1 MTNTAD
7 ESPLF
12 GTIRQW
18 QLHERNCP
26 TRGRFFIATGLL
38 TDHATIQDGKI
49 FTVFLPSPVNVS
61 RLRCGDTITC
71 RRSGQ
76 NFRLGERR
84 NGNLDSLQSFYL
96 KKSSEEAPRKPAWI
110 PKPRPGQS
118 KRSSTL
124 DVGASYSLEKRF
136 NATNCPQRND
146 GRRRMS
152 LVETPGRCTGV
163 CETFG
168 KARSGKHD
176 FHSKFCARSRF
187 KSLQKRQG
195 GKCKPVHRVYN
206 RDFGMTA
213 GRPATLAASA
223 SE

>member
-61 RLRCGDTITC
+61 RLRCGDTVTC
-71 RRSGQ
+71 RSGQ
-76 NFRLGERR
+76 NFKLGERR
-84 NGNLDSLQSFYL
+84 NGNLKSLQSFYL
-96 KKSSEEAPRKPAWI
+96 KKSSGEAPRKPMWT
-110 PKPRPGQS
+110 PSPRTGQS

-124 DVGASYSLEKRF
+124 DVGASYSLEERF
-136 NATNCPQRND
+136 NATNCPQRNA
-146 GRRRMS
+146 GRRRMG
-152 LVETPGRCTGV
+152 LVETPGRRTGV
-163 CETFG
+163 CEAFG
-168 KARSGKHD
+168 TARSGKHNFD
-176 FHSKFCARSRF
+176 REFHPRPRF
-187 KSLQKRQG
+187 NALQQKQRRVN
-195 GKCKPVHRVYN
+195 KPVHPVYN
-206 RDFGMTA
+206 HDYGVTA
-213 GRPATLAASA
+213 G
-223 SE
+223 